1 MAKNA
6 KTKLN
11 ACSLLENYQNLK
23 ILNHLRA
30 MEGQSWVRKF
40 NFFEEKNSARYFR
53 FNGQTINLMKKSL
66 SENRF
71 VFHRSSDL
79 YKEINCMFVNYP
91 EILEKLRGVNSVY
104 TVPN

>member
-6 KTKLN
+6 KTKPN

-40 NFFEEKNSARYFR
+40 NFFEEKNSAHYFQN
-53 FNGQTINLMKKSL
+53 NGQTINLMEKYL
-66 SENRF
+66 SQNRL
-71 VFHRSSDL
+71 VFHRSSNL
-79 YKEINCMFVNYP
+79 Y
-91 EILEKLRGVNSVY
+91 EKNKLYVCELPRNIGK
-104 TVPN
+104 TAWG